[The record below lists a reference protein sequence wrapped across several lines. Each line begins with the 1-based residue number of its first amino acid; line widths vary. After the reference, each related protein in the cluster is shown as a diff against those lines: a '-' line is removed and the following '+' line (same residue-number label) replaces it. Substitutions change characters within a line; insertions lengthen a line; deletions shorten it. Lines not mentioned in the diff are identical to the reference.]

1 MKKKIKEC
9 TNEELLRNHS
19 QLVDIEYEICGAYGE
34 ATRINLL
41 NVNDEILNREIEI
54 KCLEK
59 KLMNDVNFYNGE
71 YFEYHG
77 THDGVDYWIVSN
89 GYHPLAYVQHDQIR
103 YNMIYHDYECHGGI
117 TFRGKKEFAKSSEY
131 VIGWDYMHLGL
142 DDYSTH
148 YEDWDELDLS
158 KLKRWTFSEVE
169 KEIFDFIDKYGIL
182 KEA

>member
-59 KLMNDVNFYNGE
+59 N
-71 YFEYHG
+71 
-77 THDGVDYWIVSN
+77 
-89 GYHPLAYVQHDQIR
+89 
-103 YNMIYHDYECHGGI
+103 
-117 TFRGKKEFAKSSEY
+117 
-131 VIGWDYMHLGL
+131 
-142 DDYSTH
+142 
-148 YEDWDELDLS
+148 
-158 KLKRWTFSEVE
+158 
-169 KEIFDFIDKYGIL
+169 
-182 KEA
+182 